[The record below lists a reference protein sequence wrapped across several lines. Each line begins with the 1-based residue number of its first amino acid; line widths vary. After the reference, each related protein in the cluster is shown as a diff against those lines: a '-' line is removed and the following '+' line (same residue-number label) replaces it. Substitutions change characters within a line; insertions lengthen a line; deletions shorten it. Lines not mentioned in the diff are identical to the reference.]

1 MLLWKLLPY
10 RLLHCYLQVLR
21 IISTILGL
29 DDSQRLRLEQASL
42 SGLFSSICSV
52 RQSKYELPTFDRV
65 PDAFWV
71 ARSVVTEVE
80 GWA

>member
-1 MLLWKLLPY
+1 MLLWYLLPY

-42 SGLFSSICSV
+42 SGLFFSICSV
-52 RQSKYELPTFDRV
+52 GESKYELPTFDRV